1 MNLIQAFKMAWK
13 SICGKKGRSALTIL
27 GIFIG
32 IAAVMTIVSVL
43 EGMKEFTRQQ
53 YAAMGSN
60 RITVSIWS
68 NSYDEE
74 GNSLAPDYFPDLY
87 DYCNGLREYV
97 DGVTPNGRANATVV
111 YGTKSSANMQYDW
124 DEEGNIIGDMPPDL
138 FYVSDQYSACSNLT
152 VAKGRDLA
160 YLDMKNY
167 NQVCVMGAQ
176 AVKTFFGSANPVGKE
191 LQINGNPFLV
201 VGVYGSRLDMKNYN
215 QVCVMG
221 AQAVKTFFGSA
232 NPVGKELQINGNPFL
247 VVGVYG
253 SRLSEESAAS
263 SNIDNFIAFPYT
275 TRRVLGGEAPS
286 QFTVKAKEGVELNA
300 IIPQIG
306 GFLRGLLGQSGSY
319 DVSSENQWQDYQNDQ
334 FTVKAKEGVE
344 LNAII
349 PQIGGFLRGLLGQ
362 SGSYDVSSENQ
373 WQDYQNESLTQ
384 LSIILGGIAAISLL
398 VGGIGIM
405 NIMLV
410 TVTERTR
417 EIGIRRAIGA
427 QRANIVA
434 QFLIEAA
441 MLCGMGGLVGIA
453 VGTLGSVILSTALVQ
468 ITVFPPLWVT
478 AAALALSLAL
488 GVLFGSYPAMKASRL
503 QPVEALRAE

>member
-60 RITVSIWS
+60 RITVYIGS
-68 NSYDEE
+68 NMYDEE

-87 DYCNGLREYV
+87 DYCNGLGEYV

-111 YGTKSSANMQYDW
+111 YGTKSSANMDYSW
-124 DEEGNIIGDMPPDL
+124 DDEGNIIGDMPPDL

-176 AVKTFFGSANPVGKE
+176 AAKTFFGSADPVGKE
-191 LQINGNPFLV
+191 LQVNGNL
-201 VGVYGSRLDMKNYN
+201 
-215 QVCVMG
+215 
-221 AQAVKTFFGSA
+221 
-232 NPVGKELQINGNPFL
+232 FL

-286 QFTVKAKEGVELNA
+286 QFTVKAKDGVELNA

-306 GFLRGLLGQSGSY
+306 GFLKGLLGGNGSY
-319 DVSSENQWQDYQNDQ
+319 DVSSENQWQDN
-334 FTVKAKEGVE
+334 
-344 LNAII
+344 
-349 PQIGGFLRGLLGQ
+349 
-362 SGSYDVSSENQ
+362 
-373 WQDYQNESLTQ
+373 QNESLTQ

-417 EIGIRRAIGA
+417 EIGIRKAIGA
-427 QRANIVA
+427 ERKSIIA
-434 QFLIEAA
+434 QFLIEAC
-441 MLCGMGGLVGIA
+441 MICGIGGLFGIA
-453 VGTLGSVILSTALVQ
+453 VGYIGTLIVGKASFDLILLPSPG
-468 ITVFPPLWVT
+468 ITVGAFLISV
-478 AAALALSLAL
+478 AL
-488 GVLFGSYPAMKASRL
+488 GIGFGLYPAIKASGL
-503 QPVEALRAE
+503 QPVDALRAE

>member
-60 RITVSIWS
+60 RVTVSIWS

-97 DGVTPNGRANATVV
+97 DGVTPNGQANATVV

-176 AVKTFFGSANPVGKE
+176 AAKTFFGSADPVGKE
-191 LQINGNPFLV
+191 LQV
-201 VGVYGSRLDMKNYN
+201 
-215 QVCVMG
+215 
-221 AQAVKTFFGSA
+221 
-232 NPVGKELQINGNPFL
+232 NGNPFL

-286 QFTVKAKEGVELNA
+286 
-300 IIPQIG
+300 
-306 GFLRGLLGQSGSY
+306 
-319 DVSSENQWQDYQNDQ
+319 Q

>member
-13 SICGKKGRSALTIL
+13 SIWGKKGRSALTIL

-111 YGTKSSANMQYDW
+111 YGTKSSANMEYSW
-124 DEEGNIIGDMPPDL
+124 DDEGNIVGDMPPDL

-152 VAKGRDLA
+152 VARGRDLA

-176 AVKTFFGSANPVGKE
+176 AAKTFFGSANPVGKE
-191 LQINGNPFLV
+191 LQVNGNPFLV
-201 VGVYGSRLDMKNYN
+201 VGVY
-215 QVCVMG
+215 
-221 AQAVKTFFGSA
+221 A
-232 NPVGKELQINGNPFL
+232 
-247 VVGVYG
+247 

-286 QFTVKAKEGVELNA
+286 QFTVKVKEGVELDA
-300 IIPQIG
+300 VIPQIG
-306 GFLRGLLGQSGSY
+306 GFLKGL
-319 DVSSENQWQDYQNDQ
+319 V
-334 FTVKAKEGVE
+334 
-344 LNAII
+344 
-349 PQIGGFLRGLLGQ
+349 GG

-384 LSIILGGIAAISLL
+384 MGIILGGIAAISLL

-478 AAALALSLAL
+478 AAAFALSLAL
-488 GVLFGSYPAMKASRL
+488 GILFGSYPAMKASRL